1 MADENTADPT
11 YEPSPWEPIAD
22 HVARYLA
29 TDGEDGAIWEG
40 APVIILSTTG
50 RRSGKVRRTPL
61 IRVRDGDNYLVVASM
76 GGAPEHPRWY
86 LNITADPDV
95 TVQDRAEVHQLRA
108 RTATPE
114 EKAALWPVAVE
125 QWPDYATYQA
135 STDRDIPLVICE
147 PR

>member
-1 MADENTADPT
+1 MSDTE

-22 HVARYLA
+22 HVERYLA

-40 APVIILSTTG
+40 AQVIILTTTG
-50 RRSGKVRRTPL
+50 RRSGKLRRTPL

-76 GGAPEHPRWY
+76 GGAPTHPQWY
-86 LNITADPDV
+86 LNITEHPDV
-95 TVQDRAEVHQLRA
+95 TVQDRAEVHELRA
-108 RTATPE
+108 RTATPD

-125 QWPDYATYQA
+125 QWPDYATYQS